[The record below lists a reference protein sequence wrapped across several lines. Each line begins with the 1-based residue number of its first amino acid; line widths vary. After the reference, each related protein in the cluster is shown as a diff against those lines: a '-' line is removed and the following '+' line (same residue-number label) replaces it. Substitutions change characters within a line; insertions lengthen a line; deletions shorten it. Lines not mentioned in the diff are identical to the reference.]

1 MDKEAAIYA
10 LYGFDAAYE
19 LTGEQKY
26 LDAAEHAAVS
36 ALSWVYCYDF
46 AVPGGVNEDINTFH
60 DGGVSGFSLIAT
72 GHSGADNYSAVLYY
86 EFFKMYLHTG
96 DTFYRDAAYFLQQ
109 NTKLSSDYNGEIG
122 YAFKALCPE
131 ATGVADF
138 SLGGSGAKL
147 WLVWCGVV
155 NIQPI
160 GYMRDTFGK
169 ADVSA
174 LSSQSLEQLRSQL
187 DAYGSG
193 GIVNAE

>member
-1 MDKEAAIYA
+1 
-10 LYGFDAAYE
+10 
-19 LTGEQKY
+19 
-26 LDAAEHAAVS
+26 
-36 ALSWVYCYDF
+36 
-46 AVPGGVNEDINTFH
+46 
-60 DGGVSGFSLIAT
+60 
-72 GHSGADNYSAVLYY
+72 
-86 EFFKMYLHTG
+86 MYLHTG

-160 GYMRDTFGK
+160 GYMRDTFGN
-169 ADVSA
+169 ADASA
-174 LSSQSLEQLRSQL
+174 LSSQSLEQLRTQL